1 VELRPRA
8 LSALSRGRLAALAAA
23 TALIALLACSP
34 ASAATSTGKS
44 AFPTLT
50 SISTQ
55 QDQPP
60 KGFRLTPLQA
70 IAIAQRAPKISDELR
85 RHPHLTPAT
94 YTQSARRWQVSW
106 FRGSKEMAQAIVD
119 DRFGAVTESW
129 TGYQVAWR
137 MARGYPGAFGRKF
150 NAIYVWLP
158 LGLLFLLPFFD
169 PRRPFRLLHLDL
181 LVLVAFAVSHFFF
194 EKGNIGVSVPLVY
207 PVLAYLF
214 VRMLMAGF
222 RRRGRP
228 PPSGRLVP
236 ILPMWVLV
244 MAILALIGFRV
255 ALNMVNSNVVDVGYS
270 GVIGAHKIVHGQS
283 LYGNTFPSDNEHG
296 DTYGPVNYLVYV
308 PFERIWHWSGS
319 WDDLPAAHAA
329 AIAFDLLTMLGLF
342 LLGRRLRA
350 GPAGRDLGIVLAYAW
365 AAYPYTLFTL
375 ASNSNDTLVAM
386 LCVYALLAI
395 ASPVGRGVLTGLGA
409 AAKFVTLAL
418 GPLFARGTGKL
429 FRRGTVEAALA
440 IAAVFV
446 LSFVPFLGPGISQ
459 VWHRTLDYQITRPS
473 PFSVWGQVGS
483 LDWLHTVVK
492 VIAVGLAVLVG
503 FVPRRRDPVKV
514 AALGA
519 AVLLAFEIAAGHW
532 FYLYIVWFAPFAL
545 VALFTPYVPVSEEP
559 EAESARSNGRA
570 RLLRRRSLLPSP
582 TGPRP
587 TSRT

>member
-1 VELRPRA
+1 VELRPRP
-8 LSALSRGRLAALAAA
+8 LSRGRLAALAAA
-23 TALIALLACSP
+23 AAVVALAVCSP
-34 ASAATSTGKS
+34 ASAATSTAKS

-50 SISTQ
+50 SISTE
-55 QDQPP
+55 QDHPP

-85 RHPHLTPAT
+85 RHPHLTSGA
-94 YTQSARRWQVSW
+94 YTESGGRWQISW

-150 NAIYVWLP
+150 NATYVWLP
-158 LGLLFLLPFFD
+158 LGLLFLLPFID

-181 LVLVAFAVSHFFF
+181 LVLVAFAVSHLFF
-194 EKGNIGVSVPLVY
+194 ERGNIGMSVPLVY

-214 VRMLMAGF
+214 VRMVVAGF

-228 PPSGRLVP
+228 PRGRLVP
-236 ILPMWVLV
+236 ILPVWVLAV
-244 MAILALIGFRV
+244 ALVGLVGFRV
-255 ALNMVNSNVVDVGYS
+255 ALDMVNSNVVDVGYS

-296 DTYGPVNYLVYV
+296 DTYGPVNYLAYI
-308 PFERIWHWSGS
+308 PFERVWPWSGT
-319 WDDLPAAHAA
+319 WNDLPAAHAA
-329 AIAFDLLTMLGLF
+329 AIAFDLLTLLGLF

-350 GPAGRDLGIVLAYAW
+350 GPAGRELGLVLAYAW
-365 AAYPYTLFTL
+365 VAYPYTLFALT
-375 ASNSNDTLVAM
+375 SNSNDTLVAM
-386 LCVYALLAI
+386 FCVYALLAI
-395 ASPVGRGVLTGLGA
+395 ASPLGRGVLTGLGA
-409 AAKFVTLAL
+409 ASKFVTLAL

-429 FRRGTVEAALA
+429 FRRGTLEAALA

-446 LSFVPFLGPGISQ
+446 VSFVPFLAPGISA

-519 AVLLAFEIAAGHW
+519 AVLVAFQIAAGHW

-570 RLLRRRSLLPSP
+570 RLLRPRSLLPSP
-582 TGPRP
+582 TDPRP